1 MLSRLF
7 LQLFELNSDIIPKTY
22 GLGIQIPE
30 NADLNDYI
38 TPGIYYSPN
47 TSHTSTLKNVPPTVG
62 TGFRLEV
69 KTTTGNNW
77 VKQIVYP
84 NSTNQRTHMRQAD
97 GGTDMWGD
105 WNYEIINADLS
116 GVIKTKNISVSVTSG
131 QGTYDLL
138 QIGFDGGK
146 CIPVVY
152 NVSNGINWSD
162 VNASIQNNLLIAGI
176 ANQGNGTIEIK
187 VFYFPS
193 EWINS
198 L

>member
-1 MLSRLF
+1 M
-7 LQLFELNSDIIPKTY
+7 TY
-22 GLGIQIPE
+22 GIGTLIPE
-30 NADLNDYI
+30 NGDLNAYI

-105 WNYEIINADLS
+105 WHYEIINADL
-116 GVIKTKNISVSVTSG
+116 
-131 QGTYDLL
+131 D
-138 QIGFDGGK
+138 GF
-146 CIPVVY
+146 
-152 NVSNGINWSD
+152 W
-162 VNASIQNNLLIAGI
+162 
-176 ANQGNGTIEIK
+176 
-187 VFYFPS
+187 
-193 EWINS
+193 
-198 L
+198 